1 MSSRL
6 RSAGPSLLAACLT
19 LTLASGL
26 VRAAPTGPD
35 AATAAVAWPPATG
48 VLLSEVMTGGASAS
62 DEFIELYDA
71 AASPVDLVGDEVVY
85 VTATGGT
92 VTRKATWTASTLLT
106 PGQHLLLA
114 NSAGVY
120 AAPADATYS
129 GGLAATG
136 GAVALRAA
144 DGSVIDAIA
153 WGNATSGFVE
163 GTAAAAPPAGSSLE
177 RLPGGDAGNGVDTN
191 DDSLDWVL
199 QPDPDPQAL
208 ADPPVPWSP
217 SATATPTATPVEP
230 TPTPTPAAPTPTATT
245 VEPTPTDTPAPT
257 PAATPTPTAA
267 ATSARPDAHPR
278 RPHAGRHPDHLAGHG
293 ARADLDRARCGAGEH
308 RHRGGRADDAARP
321 DRRRTRGVPAGRDGG
336 HRPVPGG

>member
-230 TPTPTPAAPTPTATT
+230 TPTRHPPRQ
-245 VEPTPTDTPAPT
+245 
-257 PAATPTPTAA
+257 
-267 ATSARPDAHPR
+267 RPPR
-278 RPHAGRHPDHLAGHG
+278 RPSSRHPPT
-293 ARADLDRARCGAGEH
+293 
-308 RHRGGRADDAARP
+308 RP
-321 DRRRTRGVPAGRDGG
+321 PRRRRRPRRPPRPPPRPRPRRRPTR
-336 HRPVPGG
+336 RPPSAAPRRPPPRPPRRSRRPSRSRPRAVRRRGAPSPWRAC